1 MEKIVR
7 QNLLFDFYGQL
18 LTEHQKK
25 VYEEIIINDFS
36 YSEIAQIEGISRQGV
51 YDLIKRCDK
60 ILEEYENKLKL
71 IEKFQNTKKMVSQ
84 INELANELKEDND
97 NIILIDKI
105 EEIVTISNAICEE
118 Y

>member
-25 VYEEIIINDFS
+25 VYEEIIINDLS

-60 ILEEYENKLKL
+60 ILEEYEDKLKL

-105 EEIVTISNAICEE
+105 EEIVKISNAICEE